1 MKINRRAFLTHSTM
15 AGVLALAG
23 GMPIAKK
30 AGAHAHTH
38 KKPAKKYDA
47 LIIGAGF
54 AGLHAAMLLQEEGLD
69 ILVLEAAGRVG
80 GRAYTLDFLPGTP
93 EAGGYQIG
101 GGYARM
107 RHMAEALQ
115 VPLADIPPPQHA
127 WLIAL
132 GEHKISLK
140 NWQNSPHNPLHAH
153 ERALTPFSL
162 AGPSLRQNSLI
173 DITAWEEEASLAYD
187 MPYDIY
193 LKQQGASPAALRL
206 IAQQFNA
213 ASLHDMSALSEL
225 RKAKLFA
232 LERTLGKTQ
241 HVQGGTSR
249 LAESM
254 AAKLGGAVVRL
265 NQQVVSLTQ
274 DKHGIKAQTDKGET
288 YQADFAI
295 ATLPFSVLRHID
307 ISPRPPKAQNM
318 LIQNMPYS
326 AATSVFLIPKRAIW
340 EEDGLG
346 ANMWTDGPLERIF
359 AMQGGKQ
366 KEISTLWCFRNG
378 PQARAFDALDKQA
391 QRELVFAEMKR
402 LRPASQGAFD
412 IGHIHS
418 WTQYPH
424 MQGAWAY
431 WQPGQMRASIAHF
444 RKPHGRLHFA
454 GEHLAQF
461 HAGMEAAFESGERA
475 AWEIIDTVS

>member
-1 MKINRRAFLTHSTM
+1 MKINRRAFLTHSTI
-15 AGVLALAG
+15 ACALTLTG
-23 GMPIAKK
+23 TLGKPISAK
-30 AGAHAHTH
+30 AAAHTH
-38 KKPAKKYDA
+38 IKKPTKKYDA

-80 GRAYTLDFLPGTP
+80 GRAYTLDFLPGRP

-107 RHMAEALQ
+107 RHMAQALQ

-140 NWQNSPHNPLHAH
+140 NWQNSPHNPLPAH
-153 ERALTPFSL
+153 ERALTPFTL
-162 AGPSLRQNSLI
+162 ASHYLRQNPLI
-173 DITAWEEEASLAYD
+173 DITAWEQEPNLVYD

-193 LKQQGASPAALRL
+193 LKQQGASAAALRL

-232 LERTLGKTQ
+232 VERTLGKTQ

-254 AAKLGGAVVRL
+254 AAKLGEAVRP
-265 NQQVVSLTQ
+265 NQQVTKLTQ
-274 DKHGIKAQTDKGET
+274 DKYGIKAQTDKGET

-295 ATLPFSVLRHID
+295 AALPFSVLRHID

-326 AATSVFLIPKRAIW
+326 AATSVFLIPKRAFW

-359 AMQGGKQ
+359 ALQGGKQ
-366 KEISTLWCFRNG
+366 QEISTLWCFLNG

-391 QRELVFAEMKR
+391 QKQFVLTEMKR
-402 LRPASQGAFD
+402 LRPASQGALD

-431 WQPGQMRASIAHF
+431 WRPGQMRTSIAHF

-475 AWEIIDTVS
+475 AWEIIDAIS